1 MILKGRFCFQGV
13 LLLTSL
19 VLTVRIALSIPV
31 TFEEYF
37 SKQKEIRLSTSGLRI
52 GYLWSFATDDDGRLF
67 FLDARGRQLLVFDND
82 GRFITR
88 VGGDGQGPGEYKVP
102 RTVYIDSSHRIYVV
116 DSRARRINIYG
127 PEGKFLDSFL
137 ITSSHGPGDIVTDSH
152 ANVFMGGVG
161 IPASP
166 GARGDWLQKYDGQ
179 GRFVRSFYKDISG
192 KDWVFR
198 MNPNFLFDIYEDM
211 IYAMQINRYD
221 IQVFNSD
228 GDLVKSY
235 GRAPSYYRAPDKS
248 YVMDEKKFPSVDKI
262 RDELYRLMESWTRPM
277 QMEIIYPGI
286 ILIQSAAN
294 GFVKGCSKKHIIDL
308 WSTKGDLKAEAI
320 PCDYLFLCSDRKG
333 NCYFLESTNQDETLD
348 KEAEYTIGKYSL
360 SLHAK

>member
-1 MILKGRFCFQGV
+1 MRGRFWLVGAGILFLV
-13 LLLTSL
+13 FLTA
-19 VLTVRIALSIPV
+19 RIALSIPAR
-31 TFEEYF
+31 FEDYF
-37 SKQKEIRLSTSGLRI
+37 IKQKGISLSTAGLRI
-52 GYLWSFATDDDGRLF
+52 SYLWSFATDDDGRLF

-116 DSRARRINIYG
+116 DSHARRINIYG

-152 ANVFMGGVG
+152 ANVFMGGLG
-161 IPASP
+161 MPASP
-166 GARGDWLQKYDGQ
+166 GARGDWLQKYDSQ

-198 MNPNFLFDIYEDM
+198 MNPNFLFDVYEDM

-235 GRAPSYYRAPDKS
+235 GRAPSYYRAPDES

-262 RDELYRLMESWTRPM
+262 RDKLYRLMESWTRPM
-277 QMEIIYPGI
+277 HLEIIDPGT

-294 GFVKGCSKKHIIDL
+294 GLVKGCSKKHIIDL
-308 WSTKGDLKAEAI
+308 WSTKGDLMAEAI
-320 PCDYLFLCSDRKG
+320 PCDYPFLCSDRKG
-333 NCYFLESTNQDETLD
+333 NCYFLESTNQDEALD
-348 KEAEYTIGKYSL
+348 KDAEYTIGKYSL